1 MEAAL
6 GTSHRLTET
15 VHGRDLAILNGRR
28 RGTKD
33 FLGRVGD
40 TTQPLG
46 PRSKA
51 QGADPIDVFG
61 AASAATATADKPSAR
76 MKPFAAP
83 SLLDPTKKKTLFFR
97 IPRCAHLTSEA
108 IDEFGSRLW

>member
-1 MEAAL
+1 VEAAL
-6 GTSHRLTET
+6 GPSHRLTET

-40 TTQPLG
+40 TAQLAE

-51 QGADPIDVFG
+51 RPTDPIDVFG
-61 AASAATATADKPSAR
+61 AVSAAAAIADKPSVRVKAS
-76 MKPFAAP
+76 
-83 SLLDPTKKKTLFFR
+83 SLCSLPERNLK
-97 IPRCAHLTSEA
+97 E
-108 IDEFGSRLW
+108 